1 VSKKKNPKQKE
12 IHDFDRMKAE
22 TKKLL
27 EIERRSPF
35 DVFLLLFLI
44 LIIVSMHSLYIG
56 GKGDSLVGIQLCST
70 SYWLVLISIFP
81 ILFTFQYYIVKGILL
96 YKKKKEEN
104 KFPFQEGDIRWT
116 NLRAFVTV
124 FISIIAGVLSSLLGI
139 GGGMVIGPLLLE
151 LGVLANVSAATSS
164 FMILFT
170 SASSIVQFAALGLIP
185 YDYGLFLFVVGFFYG
200 HVGQSFL
207 NFIVK
212 KYNRK
217 SIIVISVVF
226 IVGISAILLLGSQI
240 YNYVNMPTNV
250 TISYGFRQYC

>member
-1 VSKKKNPKQKE
+1 
-12 IHDFDRMKAE
+12 
-22 TKKLL
+22 
-27 EIERRSPF
+27 
-35 DVFLLLFLI
+35 
-44 LIIVSMHSLYIG
+44 
-56 GKGDSLVGIQLCST
+56 
-70 SYWLVLISIFP
+70 
-81 ILFTFQYYIVKGILL
+81 
-96 YKKKKEEN
+96 
-104 KFPFQEGDIRWT
+104 
-116 NLRAFVTV
+116 
-124 FISIIAGVLSSLLGI
+124 
-139 GGGMVIGPLLLE
+139 MVIGPLLLE